1 MTSED
6 RSWSALADRLGR
18 ETTPDQPTRW
28 VEQLWSS
35 AEEDEVD
42 KPWDRTDPFP
52 PIATAIAE
60 LGPGDDRR
68 AVVVGAALG
77 ADAEAAARAGWRT
90 TAFDIAPAAVR
101 LVRDRYPDSSVDY
114 REGNLLDLAD
124 DLVGA
129 FDLVIEVFTVQAMPP
144 AVRGEATAGIRRL
157 LAPGGTALVIQFDRG
172 DEDPAVGP
180 PWLLD
185 REEMET
191 FAGGDVRIE
200 SLEHLPGPRDDRDT
214 PIWFAKLRRD

>member
-1 MTSED
+1 MTSND

-28 VEQLWSS
+28 VEQLWIS
-35 AEEDEVD
+35 AEQDEVD
-42 KPWDRTDPFP
+42 APWDRTEPFP
-52 PIATAIAE
+52 RIADAMGE
-60 LGPGDDRR
+60 LGSGDGRR

-77 ADAEAAARAGWRT
+77 ADAEAAARAGWQT

-101 LVRDRYPDSSVDY
+101 LVRSRYPSSAVDY
-114 REGNLLDLAD
+114 REGDLLNLPD

-144 AVRGEATAGIRRL
+144 AVRAEATAGIRRL

-172 DEDPAVGP
+172 DEDSDVGP
-180 PWLLD
+180 PWLLNRD
-185 REEMET
+185 EMET
-191 FAGGDVRIE
+191 FAGDDVRMESIE
-200 SLEHLPGPRDDRDT
+200 LLEGTREDT
-214 PIWFAKLRRD
+214 PIWFAQLRRD

>member
-1 MTSED
+1 MTDD

-28 VEQLWSS
+28 VEQLWTS
-35 AEEDEVD
+35 AEQDDVD
-42 KPWDRTDPFP
+42 TPWDRTEPFP
-52 PIATAIAE
+52 VIAAAMAE
-60 LGPGDDRR
+60 LGPGDGRR

-101 LVRDRYPDSSVDY
+101 LVRARYPQSPVDY
-114 REGNLLDLAD
+114 REGDLLDLAD

-144 AVRGEATAGIRRL
+144 AVRARATAGIRRL
-157 LAPGGTALVIQFDRG
+157 LAPGGTALVIQFERG
-172 DEDPAVGP
+172 DEDPDVGP

-185 REEMET
+185 REEMQT
-191 FAGGDVRIE
+191 FEGDDVRIE
-200 SLEHLPGPRDDRDT
+200 SLELLPGPRADRDT
-214 PIWFAKLRRD
+214 PIWFARLKRD

>member
-1 MTSED
+1 MTSDD

-18 ETTPDQPTRW
+18 ETTADQPTRW
-28 VEQLWSS
+28 VEQLWTS
-35 AEEDEVD
+35 AEQDEVD
-42 KPWDRTDPFP
+42 KPWDRTEPFP
-52 PIATAIAE
+52 AIADAIAE
-60 LGPGDDRR
+60 LGPGDGRR

-101 LVRDRYPDSSVDY
+101 LVRARYPESAVDY
-114 REGNLLDLAD
+114 REGNLLDLSD

-129 FDLVIEVFTVQAMPP
+129 FDLVIEVFTVQALPP
-144 AVRGEATAGIRRL
+144 AVRSAATAGIRRL

-185 REEMET
+185 RDGDGGVRRRRRT
-191 FAGGDVRIE
+191 HRVARAPARSAG
-200 SLEHLPGPRDDRDT
+200 
-214 PIWFAKLRRD
+214 